1 MSQIQSYHRSSL
13 YSPAPATRAAQAAPR
28 QPGWQTRNH
37 SFSGYWNILCAALAQ
52 LTTKASQPMNQT
64 VRAGESRSRKRES
77 PHSIL
82 NTPMNKSTISD
93 TPVETISV
101 LEMNAYT
108 RPPGISAFGKNGPKM
123 ERPVTRKWSG
133 SCVQGQAEAGSSQK
147 AKVCKR

>member
-28 QPGWQTRNH
+28 QPGWKRRNH
-37 SFSGYWNILCAALAQ
+37 SFSGYWNILYAALAQ

-64 VRAGESRSRKRES
+64 VRAGESRSRRRES

-82 NTPMNKSTISD
+82 NTPMIKSTNSD
-93 TPVETISV
+93 IPVETIS
-101 LEMNAYT
+101 ETISTSPTNTMAKDAPKKG
-108 RPPGISAFGKNGPKM
+108 RPA
-123 ERPVTRKWSG
+123 TRKRVA
-133 SCVQGQAEAGSSQK
+133 SCVQGQAEAGASQK